1 MAKKVWSSLFTI
13 IILFCYIFAPMK
25 KRIFILFLVC
35 IISICSLYGQQP
47 YKKAWT
53 LQQCIEYAKE
63 NNLQVKMEEIGVER
77 DRNNLNQ
84 SKWDMAPS
92 VNAGL
97 SHNMSWGRSVNLQT
111 LEIIKNKRSMS
122 TSGSLSASATIF
134 GGLSKANTIKSNRT
148 SLKISE
154 QQVEKIKNDITV
166 QITRAYLQLLLAKK
180 IERSAEQSCQSTE
193 EQVERTA
200 KLVDA
205 GSQAYSTLL
214 EVKAQ
219 LANEKSQ
226 LVAARGDVSTNRLTL
241 VQLLD
246 LPEQMETD
254 FDVVAPDSTVSD
266 FVFPGESSETIYYR
280 ALELP
285 QVKIAEYNLE
295 KSKYDYKAVRGRML
309 PALSVQ
315 AGYGSY
321 YTDGQSGAFF
331 TQFEHNKNPS
341 LGFSLSIPIFNGLS
355 ARTGA
360 KNARLAVQSSQLTL
374 ELQKQSLYKEIQTA
388 YNEAINALERMKAAK
403 ENMRSIQESFTYTE
417 NKFNVGM
424 MNATDYNIA
433 KTNLFKAVSTYYQ
446 AKYQYLFELKILD
459 FYMGRAINL

>member
-1 MAKKVWSSLFTI
+1 MNKFPIISSLLVIFTC
-13 IILFCYIFAPMK
+13 LGCYAQ
-25 KRIFILFLVC
+25 
-35 IISICSLYGQQP
+35 ST
-47 YKKAWT
+47 WT
-53 LQQCIEYAKE
+53 LQQCIDYARQ
-63 NNLQVKMEEIGVER
+63 NNLQVKMEEIGVEQAQ
-77 DRNNLNQ
+77 NIAKQ
-84 SKWDMAPS
+84 SKWDIAPS

-97 SHNMSWGRSVNLQT
+97 SHSMSWGRSVNLQT

-134 GGLSKANTIKSNRT
+134 QGLSKTNTIKSNMT
-148 SLKISE
+148 SLKIAE
-154 QQVEKIKNDITV
+154 QQVEKVKNDITI
-166 QITRAYLQLLLAKK
+166 QITRAYLQLLLSRE
-180 IERSAEQSCQSTE
+180 IEKSALQSCQSTE

-226 LVAARGDVSTNRLTL
+226 LVSASSDVRTNMLTL

-246 LPEQMETD
+246 LPADMASS
-254 FDVVAPDSTVSD
+254 FDVVAPDSTL
-266 FVFPGESSETIYYR
+266 SENLLPEGNAEGIYEQ

-285 QVKIAEYNLE
+285 QVKIAEYSLE
-295 KSKYDYKAVRGRML
+295 KSKFDYKAAWGRLM
-309 PALSVQ
+309 PSLSVQ

-341 LGFSLSIPIFNGLS
+341 LGFSLNIPIFNGLA
-355 ARTGA
+355 ARMGTR
-360 KNARLAVQSSQLTL
+360 NARLAVRNSQLLL
-374 ELQKQSLYKEIQTA
+374 EVQKQSLFKEIQTA
-388 YNEAINALERMKAAK
+388 YNEAWNARERMKAAK

-433 KTNLFKAVSTYYQ
+433 KTNLFKAVSAYYQ

-459 FYMGRAINL
+459 FYKGKAINL

>member
-1 MAKKVWSSLFTI
+1 MNKFPIISSLLVIFTC
-13 IILFCYIFAPMK
+13 LGCYAQ
-25 KRIFILFLVC
+25 
-35 IISICSLYGQQP
+35 ST
-47 YKKAWT
+47 WT
-53 LQQCIEYAKE
+53 LQQCIDYARQ
-63 NNLQVKMEEIGVER
+63 NNLQVKMEEIGVEQAQNIA
-77 DRNNLNQ
+77 DQ
-84 SKWDMAPS
+84 SKWDIAPS

-97 SHNMSWGRSVNLQT
+97 SHSMSWGRSVNLQT

-122 TSGSLSASATIF
+122 TSGNLSASATIF
-134 GGLSKANTIKSNRT
+134 QGLSKTNTIKSNMT
-148 SLKISE
+148 SLKIAE
-154 QQVEKIKNDITV
+154 QQVEKVKNDITI
-166 QITRAYLQLLLAKK
+166 QITRAYLQLLLSRE
-180 IERSAEQSCQSTE
+180 IEKSALQSCRSTE

-226 LVAARGDVSTNRLTL
+226 LVSASSDVRTNMLTL
-241 VQLLD
+241 IQLLD
-246 LPEQMETD
+246 LPADMASS
-254 FDVVAPDSTVSD
+254 FNVVAPDSTL
-266 FVFPGESSETIYYR
+266 SENLLPEGNAEGIYEQ
-280 ALELP
+280 ALGLP
-285 QVKIAEYNLE
+285 QVKIAEYGLE
-295 KSKYDYKAVRGRML
+295 KSKFDYQAAWGRLL
-309 PALSVQ
+309 PSLSVQ

-341 LGFSLSIPIFNGLS
+341 LGFSLNIPIFNGLA
-355 ARTGA
+355 ARMGTR
-360 KNARLAVQSSQLTL
+360 NARLAVRNSQLLL
-374 ELQKQSLYKEIQTA
+374 EVQKQSLFKEIQTA
-388 YNEAINALERMKAAK
+388 YNEAWNARERMKAAK

-433 KTNLFKAVSTYYQ
+433 KTNLFKAVSAYYQ

-459 FYMGRAINL
+459 FYKGKAINL

>member
-1 MAKKVWSSLFTI
+1 
-13 IILFCYIFAPMK
+13 MK
-25 KRIFILFLVC
+25 KLLVISVAVILASGV
-35 IISICSLYGQQP
+35 SSRAQSP
-47 YKKAWT
+47 RPWT
-53 LQQCIEYAKE
+53 LSQCIEYARQ
-63 NNLQVKMEEIGVER
+63 NNLQVKMEEISVEQAEG
-77 DRNNLNQ
+77 NLTQ
-84 SKWDMAPS
+84 SKWDLAPA

-97 SHNMSWGRSVNLQT
+97 SHSMSWGRSVNLQT

-122 TSGSLSASATIF
+122 TSGNLSASATIF
-134 GGLSKANTIKSNRT
+134 SGFSKLNSIKSNAT
-148 SLKISE
+148 SLEIARE
-154 QQVEKIKNDITV
+154 QVEKVKNDITI
-166 QITRAYLQLLLAKK
+166 QITRAYLQLLLSRE
-180 IERSAEQSCQSTE
+180 IERSAIESCNSTQ

-214 EVKAQ
+214 EVQAQ

-226 LVAARGDVSTNRLTL
+226 LVSASSDVRTNLLTL

-246 LPEQMETD
+246 LPVEEARN
-254 FDVVAPDSTVSD
+254 FDIVPPDSTL
-266 FVFPGESSETIYYR
+266 SEDILPEGTLNGIYTQ
-280 ALELP
+280 ALQLP

-295 KSKYDYKAVRGRML
+295 KSKYDYKAIRARML
-309 PALSVQ
+309 PSLSVQ

-341 LGFSLSIPIFNGLS
+341 LGFSLSIPVFNGLS
-355 ARTGA
+355 ARMA
-360 KNARLAVQSSQLTL
+360 SRNARLASENTAIML
-374 ELQKQSLYKEIQTA
+374 EVQKQSLYKEIQTA
-388 YNEAINALERMKAAK
+388 YNEAFNALERMKAAR

-433 KTNLFKAVSTYYQ
+433 KTNLFKAISAYYQ

-459 FYMGRAINL
+459 FYKGKAINL

>member
-1 MAKKVWSSLFTI
+1 MNKFPIISSLLVIFTC
-13 IILFCYIFAPMK
+13 LGCYAQ
-25 KRIFILFLVC
+25 
-35 IISICSLYGQQP
+35 ST
-47 YKKAWT
+47 WT
-53 LQQCIEYAKE
+53 LQQCIDYARQ
-63 NNLQVKMEEIGVER
+63 NNLQVKMEEIGVEQAQ
-77 DRNNLNQ
+77 NIAKQ
-84 SKWDMAPS
+84 SKWDIAPS

-97 SHNMSWGRSVNLQT
+97 SHSMSWGRSVNLQT

-122 TSGSLSASATIF
+122 TSGNLSASATIF
-134 GGLSKANTIKSNRT
+134 QGLSKTNTIKSNMT
-148 SLKISE
+148 SLKIAE
-154 QQVEKIKNDITV
+154 QQVEKVKNDITI
-166 QITRAYLQLLLAKK
+166 QITRAYLQLLLSRE
-180 IERSAEQSCQSTE
+180 IEKSALQSCRSTE

-226 LVAARGDVSTNRLTL
+226 LVSASSDVRTNMLTL
-241 VQLLD
+241 IQLLD
-246 LPEQMETD
+246 LPADMASS
-254 FDVVAPDSTVSD
+254 FDVVAPDSTL
-266 FVFPGESSETIYYR
+266 SENLLPDGNAEGIYEQ

-285 QVKIAEYNLE
+285 QVKIAEYSLE
-295 KSKYDYKAVRGRML
+295 KSKFDYKAAWGRLL
-309 PALSVQ
+309 PSLSVQ

-341 LGFSLSIPIFNGLS
+341 LGFSLNIPIFNGLA
-355 ARTGA
+355 ARMGTR
-360 KNARLAVQSSQLTL
+360 NARLAVRKSQLLL
-374 ELQKQSLYKEIQTA
+374 EVQKQSLFKEIQTA
-388 YNEAINALERMKAAK
+388 YNEAWNARERMKAAK

-433 KTNLFKAVSTYYQ
+433 KTNLFKAVSAYYQ

-459 FYMGRAINL
+459 FYKGKAINL

>member
-1 MAKKVWSSLFTI
+1 MT
-13 IILFCYIFAPMK
+13 IFARMK
-25 KRIFILFLVC
+25 KRLV
-35 IISICSLYGQQP
+35 ISACVLLCFCLDCFGQQP
-47 YKKAWT
+47 WT
-53 LQQCIEYAKE
+53 LQRCIEYARE
-63 NNLQVKMEEIGVER
+63 NNLQVKMEEIAVEQAENSAR
-77 DRNNLNQ
+77 Q
-84 SKWDMAPS
+84 SKWDLAPS

-134 GGLSKANTIKSNRT
+134 QGFSKANSIRSNTT
-148 SLKISE
+148 SLKIAE
-154 QQVEKIKNDITV
+154 QQVEKIKNDITI
-166 QITRAYLQLLLAKK
+166 QITRAYLQLLLSRE
-180 IERSAEQSCQSTE
+180 IERSAEESCKSTE
-193 EQVERTA
+193 EQVKRTA
-200 KLVDA
+200 QLVDA

-226 LVAARGDVSTNRLTL
+226 LVSASSDVRTNMLTL
-241 VQLLD
+241 IQLLD
-246 LPEQMETD
+246 LPAD
-254 FDVVAPDSTVSD
+254 VAASFDVMAPDSTASEIALPEGTASD
-266 FVFPGESSETIYYR
+266 IYAQ
-280 ALELP
+280 ALDLP
-285 QVKIAEYNLE
+285 QVKIAEYSLE
-295 KSKYDYKAVRGRML
+295 KSKYDYKAIWGRML
-309 PALSVQ
+309 PSLSVQ

-341 LGFSLSIPIFNGLS
+341 LGFSLSIPVFNSLS
-355 ARTGA
+355 ARTSA
-360 KNARLAVQSSQLTL
+360 RNARLAVENSRLTL
-374 ELQKQSLYKEIQTA
+374 QMQKQSLYKEIQTA
-388 YNEAINALERMKAAK
+388 WNEALNAYERMKVAK

-433 KTNLFKAVSTYYQ
+433 KTNLFKAVSAYYQ

-459 FYMGRAINL
+459 FYKGKAINL

>member
-1 MAKKVWSSLFTI
+1 MKKFPIISSLLVIFTC
-13 IILFCYIFAPMK
+13 LGCYAQ
-25 KRIFILFLVC
+25 
-35 IISICSLYGQQP
+35 ST
-47 YKKAWT
+47 WT
-53 LQQCIEYAKE
+53 LQQCIDYARQ
-63 NNLQVKMEEIGVER
+63 NNLQVKMEEIGVEQAQ
-77 DRNNLNQ
+77 NIAKQ
-84 SKWDMAPS
+84 SKWDIAPS

-97 SHNMSWGRSVNLQT
+97 SHSMSWGRSVNLQT

-122 TSGSLSASATIF
+122 TSGNLSASATIF
-134 GGLSKANTIKSNRT
+134 QGLSKTNTIKSNMT
-148 SLKISE
+148 SLKIAE
-154 QQVEKIKNDITV
+154 QQVEKVKNDITI
-166 QITRAYLQLLLAKK
+166 QITRAYLQLLLSRE
-180 IERSAEQSCQSTE
+180 IEKSALQSCRSTE

-226 LVAARGDVSTNRLTL
+226 LVSASSDVRTNMLTL
-241 VQLLD
+241 IQLLD
-246 LPEQMETD
+246 LPADMASS
-254 FDVVAPDSTVSD
+254 FDVVAPDSTL
-266 FVFPGESSETIYYR
+266 SENLLPEGNAEGIYEQ
-280 ALELP
+280 ALGLP
-285 QVKIAEYNLE
+285 QVKIAEYGLE
-295 KSKYDYKAVRGRML
+295 KSKFDYKAAWGRLL
-309 PALSVQ
+309 PSLSVQ

-341 LGFSLSIPIFNGLS
+341 LGFSLNIPIFNGLA
-355 ARTGA
+355 ARMGTR
-360 KNARLAVQSSQLTL
+360 NARLAVRNSQLLL
-374 ELQKQSLYKEIQTA
+374 EVQKQSLFKEIQTA
-388 YNEAINALERMKAAK
+388 YNEAWNARERMKAAK

-433 KTNLFKAVSTYYQ
+433 KTNLFKAVSAYYQ

-459 FYMGRAINL
+459 FYKGKAINL

>member
-1 MAKKVWSSLFTI
+1 
-13 IILFCYIFAPMK
+13 MK
-25 KRIFILFLVC
+25 KLLVISVAVILASGV
-35 IISICSLYGQQP
+35 SSHAQSP
-47 YKKAWT
+47 RPWT
-53 LQQCIEYAKE
+53 LSQCIEYARQ
-63 NNLQVKMEEIGVER
+63 NNLQVKMEEISVEQAEG
-77 DRNNLNQ
+77 NLTQ
-84 SKWDMAPS
+84 SKWDLAPA

-97 SHNMSWGRSVNLQT
+97 SHSMSWGRSVNLQT

-122 TSGSLSASATIF
+122 TSGNLSASATIF
-134 GGLSKANTIKSNRT
+134 SGFSKLNSIKSNAT
-148 SLKISE
+148 SLEIARE
-154 QQVEKIKNDITV
+154 QVEKVKNDITI
-166 QITRAYLQLLLAKK
+166 QITRAYLQLLLSRE
-180 IERSAEQSCQSTE
+180 IERSAIESCNSTQ

-214 EVKAQ
+214 EVQAQ

-226 LVAARGDVSTNRLTL
+226 LVSASSDVRTNLLTL

-246 LPEQMETD
+246 LPAEEARN
-254 FDVVAPDSTVSD
+254 FDIVPPDSTL
-266 FVFPGESSETIYYR
+266 SEDILPEGTLDGIYTQ
-280 ALELP
+280 ALQLP

-295 KSKYDYKAVRGRML
+295 KSKYDYKAIRARML
-309 PALSVQ
+309 PSLSVQ

-341 LGFSLSIPIFNGLS
+341 LGFSLSIPVFNGLS
-355 ARTGA
+355 ARMA
-360 KNARLAVQSSQLTL
+360 SRNARLASENTAIML
-374 ELQKQSLYKEIQTA
+374 EVQKQSLYKEIQTA
-388 YNEAINALERMKAAK
+388 YNEAFNALERMKAAR

-433 KTNLFKAVSTYYQ
+433 KTNLFKAISAYYQ

-459 FYMGRAINL
+459 FYKGKAINL

>member
-1 MAKKVWSSLFTI
+1 MKRKFF
-13 IILFCYIFAPMK
+13 ILLLVASVSGAFCY
-25 KRIFILFLVC
+25 
-35 IISICSLYGQQP
+35 GQ
-47 YKKAWT
+47 KVWT
-53 LQQCIEYAKE
+53 LQQCIDYARR
-63 NNLQVKMEEIGVER
+63 NNLQVKMEEISVEQA
-77 DRNNLNQ
+77 RNTASQ

-92 VNAGL
+92 LNAGA

-122 TSGSLSASATIF
+122 TSGNLSASATIF
-134 GGLSKANTIKSNRT
+134 QGLSKLNSIKSSST
-148 SLKISE
+148 QLKISE
-154 QQVEKIKNDITV
+154 QQVEKTKNDITV
-166 QITRAYLQLLLAKK
+166 QITRAYLQLLLAKQ
-180 IERSAEQSCQSTE
+180 ILQSARQSCQSTS
-193 EQVERTA
+193 EQVDRTA

-226 LVAARGDVSTNRLTL
+226 VVSAQGDVRTNQLTL
-241 VQLLD
+241 TQLLD
-246 LPEQMETD
+246 LPEEEARN
-254 FDVVAPDSTVSD
+254 FDVADPQDTLPENLLPQDSAE
-266 FVFPGESSETIYYR
+266 GIYSQ

-285 QVKIAEYNLE
+285 QIKMAEYSLQ
-295 KSKYDYKAVRGRML
+295 KSQYDYKAVLGRMM
-309 PALSVQ
+309 PSLSVQ

-341 LGFSLSIPIFNGLS
+341 LGFSLSIPVFNGL
-355 ARTGA
+355 AYRTSTR
-360 KNARLAVQSSQLTL
+360 NARLAVENNRLLLQV
-374 ELQKQSLYKEIQTA
+374 QKQSLYKEIQAA
-388 YNEAINALERMKAAK
+388 YNEALNSYERMLAAK
-403 ENMRSIQESFTYTE
+403 ENMISIQESFTYTE

-433 KTNLFKAVSTYYQ
+433 KANLFKAISSYYQ

-459 FYMGRAINL
+459 FYRGKQIDL

>member
-1 MAKKVWSSLFTI
+1 MNKFPIISSLLVIFTC
-13 IILFCYIFAPMK
+13 LGCYAQ
-25 KRIFILFLVC
+25 
-35 IISICSLYGQQP
+35 ST
-47 YKKAWT
+47 WT
-53 LQQCIEYAKE
+53 LQQCIDYARQ
-63 NNLQVKMEEIGVER
+63 NNLQVKMEEIGVEQAQ
-77 DRNNLNQ
+77 NIAKQ
-84 SKWDMAPS
+84 SKWDIAPS

-97 SHNMSWGRSVNLQT
+97 SHSMSWGRSVNLQT

-122 TSGSLSASATIF
+122 TSGNLSASATIF
-134 GGLSKANTIKSNRT
+134 QGLSKTNTIKSNMT
-148 SLKISE
+148 SLKIAE
-154 QQVEKIKNDITV
+154 QQVEKVKNDITI
-166 QITRAYLQLLLAKK
+166 QITRAYLQLLLSRE
-180 IERSAEQSCQSTE
+180 IEKSALQSCRSTE

-226 LVAARGDVSTNRLTL
+226 LVSASSDVRTNMLTL

-246 LPEQMETD
+246 LPTD
-254 FDVVAPDSTVSD
+254 MASSFDVVAPDSTL
-266 FVFPGESSETIYYR
+266 SENLLPDGNAEGIYEQ

-285 QVKIAEYNLE
+285 QVKIAEYGLE
-295 KSKYDYKAVRGRML
+295 KSKFDYKAAWGRLL
-309 PALSVQ
+309 PSLSVQ

-341 LGFSLSIPIFNGLS
+341 LGFSLNIPIFNGLA
-355 ARTGA
+355 ARMGTR
-360 KNARLAVQSSQLTL
+360 NARLAVRNSQLLL
-374 ELQKQSLYKEIQTA
+374 EVQKQSLFKEIQTA
-388 YNEAINALERMKAAK
+388 YNEAWNARERMKAAK

-433 KTNLFKAVSTYYQ
+433 KTNLFKAVSAYYQ

-459 FYMGRAINL
+459 FYKGKAINL

>member
-1 MAKKVWSSLFTI
+1 
-13 IILFCYIFAPMK
+13 MK
-25 KRIFILFLVC
+25 KLLVISVAVILASGV
-35 IISICSLYGQQP
+35 SSRAQSP
-47 YKKAWT
+47 RPWT
-53 LQQCIEYAKE
+53 LSQCIEYARQ
-63 NNLQVKMEEIGVER
+63 NNLQVKMEEISVEQAEG
-77 DRNNLNQ
+77 NLTQ
-84 SKWDMAPS
+84 SKWDLAPA

-97 SHNMSWGRSVNLQT
+97 SHSMSWGRSVNLQT

-122 TSGSLSASATIF
+122 TSGNLSASATIF
-134 GGLSKANTIKSNRT
+134 SGFSKLNSIKSNAT
-148 SLKISE
+148 SLEIARE
-154 QQVEKIKNDITV
+154 QVEKVKNDITI
-166 QITRAYLQLLLAKK
+166 QITRAYLQLLLSRE
-180 IERSAEQSCQSTE
+180 IERSAIESCNSTQ

-214 EVKAQ
+214 EVQAQ

-226 LVAARGDVSTNRLTL
+226 LVSASSDVRTNLLTL

-246 LPEQMETD
+246 LPAEEARN
-254 FDVVAPDSTVSD
+254 FDIVPPDSTL
-266 FVFPGESSETIYYR
+266 SEDILPEGTLDGIYTQ
-280 ALELP
+280 ALQLP

-295 KSKYDYKAVRGRML
+295 KSKYDYKAIRARML
-309 PALSVQ
+309 PSLSVQ

-341 LGFSLSIPIFNGLS
+341 LGFSLSIPVFNGLS
-355 ARTGA
+355 ARMA
-360 KNARLAVQSSQLTL
+360 SRNARLASENTAIML
-374 ELQKQSLYKEIQTA
+374 EVQKQSLYKEIQTA
-388 YNEAINALERMKAAK
+388 YNEAFNALERMKAAR

-433 KTNLFKAVSTYYQ
+433 KTNLFKAISAYYQ

-459 FYMGRAINL
+459 FYKGKAINL

>member
-1 MAKKVWSSLFTI
+1 
-13 IILFCYIFAPMK
+13 MK
-25 KRIFILFLVC
+25 KLLVISVAVILASGV
-35 IISICSLYGQQP
+35 SSRAQSP
-47 YKKAWT
+47 RPWT
-53 LQQCIEYAKE
+53 LSQCIEYARQ
-63 NNLQVKMEEIGVER
+63 NNLQVKMEEISVEQAEG
-77 DRNNLNQ
+77 NLTQ
-84 SKWDMAPS
+84 SKWDLAPA

-97 SHNMSWGRSVNLQT
+97 SHSMSWGRSVNLQT

-122 TSGSLSASATIF
+122 TSGNLSASATIF
-134 GGLSKANTIKSNRT
+134 SGFSKLNSIKSNAT
-148 SLKISE
+148 SLEIARE
-154 QQVEKIKNDITV
+154 QVEKVKNDITI
-166 QITRAYLQLLLAKK
+166 QITRAYLQLLLSRE
-180 IERSAEQSCQSTE
+180 IERSAIESCNSTQ

-214 EVKAQ
+214 EVQAQ

-226 LVAARGDVSTNRLTL
+226 LVSASSDVRTNLLTL

-246 LPEQMETD
+246 LPAEEARN
-254 FDVVAPDSTVSD
+254 FDIVPPDSTL
-266 FVFPGESSETIYYR
+266 SEDILPEGTLNGIYTQ
-280 ALELP
+280 ALQLP

-295 KSKYDYKAVRGRML
+295 KSKYDYKAIRARML
-309 PALSVQ
+309 PSLSVQ

-341 LGFSLSIPIFNGLS
+341 LGFSLSIPVFNGLS
-355 ARTGA
+355 ARMA
-360 KNARLAVQSSQLTL
+360 SRNARLASENTAIML
-374 ELQKQSLYKEIQTA
+374 EVQKQSLYKEIQTA
-388 YNEAINALERMKAAK
+388 YNEAFNALERMKAAR

-433 KTNLFKAVSTYYQ
+433 KTNLFKAISAYYQ

-459 FYMGRAINL
+459 FYKGKAINL